1 MPIKWEPAIYEHKAA
16 LIGCSPA
23 EIANSVELLTGA
35 VLREYEIYQSD
46 YITVGVDVYNIE
58 AEALGARLTVPEKNE
73 CPDLTVTLYDLNQL
87 PVQLTLPEIP
97 AAGRFKLLLEAG
109 KNVQNAIGDKTK
121 VRVAASGPVS
131 MAAKL
136 TGLEDLIMSLMLED
150 GNAVRLLEFTTQIAV
165 KWCSCL
171 RGNKLDAVVFDSMVA
186 PPIFSPCMYEQFALP
201 LHQRLMTLLKELGQ
215 QERELVVGGNT
226 AHIAGLLKQTGANIL
241 LCDYASD
248 AVAFKSLFGDD
259 LNFKIRRNINP
270 AWLIDSDMEG
280 LAKKFNAELALFSN
294 PIAGTGILPFDFI
307 PDKLLD
313 FKELIIR
320 RRHVYEE
327 YVLSTII
334 LDELS

>member
-58 AEALGARLTVPEKNE
+58 AEALGAGLTAPEKNE
-73 CPDLTVTLYDLNQL
+73 CPDLAVTLYDLNQL
-87 PVQLTLPEIP
+87 PAQLTLPEIP

-150 GNAVRLLEFTTQIAV
+150 GNAVRLLEFTTQIVAD
-165 KWCSCL
+165 WCSCL
-171 RGNKLDAVVFDSMVA
+171 RENDLDAVVFDSMVA
-186 PPIFSPCMYEQFALP
+186 PPIFSPCMYEHFALP

-215 QERELVVGGNT
+215 QERELVIGGNT
-226 AHIAGLLKQTGANIL
+226 AQIAGLLKQTGANIL

-248 AVAFKSLFGDD
+248 AVAFKSVFGDD
-259 LNFKIRRNINP
+259 SNFKIRRNINP
-270 AWLIDSDMEG
+270 AWLIDSDMED

-313 FKELIIR
+313 FKELYSARLEIQI
-320 RRHVYEE
+320 
-327 YVLSTII
+327 
-334 LDELS
+334 

>member
-58 AEALGARLTVPEKNE
+58 AEALGAGLTAPEKNE
-73 CPDLTVTLYDLNQL
+73 CPDLAVTLYDLNQL
-87 PVQLTLPEIP
+87 PAQLTLPEIP

-150 GNAVRLLEFTTQIAV
+150 GNAVRLLEIIGKIYNIVSLRAYMEQDEIEAVLQEKRTQLNSLITLCAERGYKGCESYLTNARPYMFSALEKRLNGKSSSLAERVMRTVNMRVNVGKWTPQGALNAMNLRLAHYYNDWRPEEPAAKGV
-165 KWCSCL
+165 KI
-171 RGNKLDAVVFDSMVA
+171 V
-186 PPIFSPCMYEQFALP
+186 
-201 LHQRLMTLLKELGQ
+201 RL
-215 QERELVVGGNT
+215 
-226 AHIAGLLKQTGANIL
+226 
-241 LCDYASD
+241 
-248 AVAFKSLFGDD
+248 
-259 LNFKIRRNINP
+259 
-270 AWLIDSDMEG
+270 
-280 LAKKFNAELALFSN
+280 
-294 PIAGTGILPFDFI
+294 
-307 PDKLLD
+307 
-313 FKELIIR
+313 
-320 RRHVYEE
+320 
-327 YVLSTII
+327 
-334 LDELS
+334 